1 MAKKKF
7 IIEFDADTGKF
18 TQGIDEATASVKDL
32 NKEAEKTGEGLGE
45 IEGIAD
51 NLSGGLVSGFR
62 AGIAGAKNM
71 AKGMVT
77 LKGAIAATG
86 VGLLVVA
93 LGSIYAAMSSSEEG
107 AKKLRVA
114 TAFLG
119 VGMEK
124 LMDAIAPLGEI
135 LISMFEDPAE
145 AITGLWDLI
154 KTNIVNRFMGLVDTF
169 KSVGKVLQGVFTLDW
184 DLIKEG
190 GEEAAESFIQFST
203 GVDDYLGKLKT
214 GIDGATDATKK
225 ALALTEKLVAAQ
237 DVVRKSTNKLIV
249 ANANLEKSIAKE
261 QKTIDDT
268 TLSYE
273 DRKAAVDRQSE
284 SSEKLANNIAEQAK
298 LEEGLIKFQLSYT
311 SGIEARRDLEDQ
323 LAEKV
328 ADRINAESAVA
339 QVQQDN
345 AQKSREIDLEEIE
358 RKKSIYNTTA
368 SLKLEGIADEGKR
381 IEAEFEMR
389 KKQLEEELTLLKASD
404 EEKLIALAL
413 LDAGKILALQD
424 YHAQVKEV
432 EDKAD
437 EDKVAAAKT
446 TWAALL
452 AEGDKAVAK
461 QKAADAAV
469 LSSKLALTKGIGAG
483 IGALGALM
491 REGSAEA
498 KAMALTEIGI
508 NTAVGFIQGL
518 DIAQKSAKAMGPGA
532 AFAMPIFYAS
542 QIAAV
547 LSAAAQARN
556 VLKSGGSG
564 GKPSMPSTPSIGGG
578 GGGSTSEPTPPT
590 IDFGFLETGANQTA
604 IQAYVVEQNVSD
616 SQQANQLIQDQS
628 AL

>member
-7 IIEFDADTGKF
+7 IIEFDADTGDF
-18 TQGIDEATASVKDL
+18 TKGVGEVKKGIEEVNAASGDMGGGFEDLQGAADGMTGGMISGFKNGLKSVK
-32 NKEAEKTGEGLGE
+32 
-45 IEGIAD
+45 
-51 NLSGGLVSGFR
+51 
-62 AGIAGAKNM
+62 NM
-71 AKGMVT
+71 VKGMSA
-77 LKGAIAATG
+77 LKGAILATG
-86 VGLLVVA
+86 VGALVVA
-93 LGSIYAAMSSSEEG
+93 LGSLVAWMKSTERG
-107 AKKLRVA
+107 AKAMKTASIAADIAFVNLVDSAASLGGKMAEGEEETENWMQTMGGWVDSALATVGVMSTFGIVVDVA
-114 TAFLG
+114 TMKAKAMVEVQDELIR
-119 VGMEK
+119 VT
-124 LMDAIAPLGEI
+124 GE
-135 LISMFEDPAE
+135 L
-145 AITGLWDLI
+145 T
-154 KTNIVNRFMGLVDTF
+154 VD
-169 KSVGKVLQGVFTLDW
+169 
-184 DLIKEG
+184 
-190 GEEAAESFIQFST
+190 
-203 GVDDYLGKLKT
+203 
-214 GIDGATDATKK
+214 
-225 ALALTEKLVAAQ
+225 
-237 DVVRKSTNKLIV
+237 
-249 ANANLEKSIAKE
+249 NANLNGEIE
-261 QKTIDDT
+261 RNQKVIDDT
-268 TLSYE
+268 TKSYAERKKALKAQNE
-273 DRKAAVDRQSE
+273 DTLKLAENTRIEAELQKQSIKDRQTLAITDLQRKEIGQELAEATAAV
-284 SSEKLANNIAEQAK
+284 
-298 LEEGLIKFQLSYT
+298 
-311 SGIEARRDLEDQ
+311 IEAETRIAIIQ
-323 LAEKV
+323 L
-328 ADRINAESAVA
+328 
-339 QVQQDN
+339 DN

-368 SLKLEGIADEGKR
+368 SLKLESIADEGER

-389 KKQLEEELTLLKASD
+389 KKQLEDELTLLKASD
-404 EEKLIALAL
+404 EETLIALAL

-424 YHAQVKEV
+424 YNAQVKEE
-432 EDKAD
+432 EDKVAEEKRVAD
-437 EDKVAAAKT
+437 EDKVTAAKN

-452 AEGDKAVAK
+452 AEGDKAVKK
-461 QKAADAAV
+461 QEAADAAV

-518 DIAQKSAKAMGPGA
+518 DIAQKSAKAMGPAA

-578 GGGSTSEPTPPT
+578 GSTSEPTPPS

>member
-1 MAKKKF
+1 MARSNKKF
-7 IIEFDADTGKF
+7 IIEFDADTGDF
-18 TQGIDEATASVKDL
+18 TKGVGEVKKGIEEVNAASGEMGGGFEDLQGAADGMTGGMISGFQNGLKSVK
-32 NKEAEKTGEGLGE
+32 
-45 IEGIAD
+45 
-51 NLSGGLVSGFR
+51 
-62 AGIAGAKNM
+62 NM
-71 AKGMVT
+71 VKGMST
-77 LKGAIAATG
+77 LKGAMLATG
-86 VGLLVVA
+86 IGALVVA
-93 LGSIYAAMSSSEEG
+93 LGSLVAWMKSTEQG
-107 AKKLRVA
+107 AKAAA
-114 TAFLG
+114 TMS
-119 VGMEK
+119 V
-124 LMDAIAPLGEI
+124 
-135 LISMFEDPAE
+135 
-145 AITGLWDLI
+145 TWDLAM
-154 KTNIVNRFMGLVDTF
+154 KDLVDTTAEL
-169 KSVGKVLQGVFTLDW
+169 VDTTT
-184 DLIKEG
+184 EG
-190 GEEAAESFIQFST
+190 GKENVKWLKTATDWIMKYNLAAGLVGGYMEDAQVIATEMVEVQEELIYATEFYT
-203 GVDDYLGKLKT
+203 GVNALLNQE
-214 GIDGATDATKK
+214 IEIQQK
-225 ALALTEKLVAAQ
+225 A
-237 DVVRKSTNKLIV
+237 
-249 ANANLEKSIAKE
+249 
-261 QKTIDDT
+261 IDDT
-268 TLSYE
+268 TKSYKE
-273 DRKAAVDRQSE
+273 RKTAVDRQNKATIDLAE
-284 SSEKLANNIAEQAK
+284 NTRLMAELEVETLVNARKLLIGDAAKKEMAQEIAQAK
-298 LEEGLIKFQLSYT
+298 ADLIDAETRIAVIQL
-311 SGIEARRDLEDQ
+311 
-323 LAEKV
+323 
-328 ADRINAESAVA
+328 
-339 QVQQDN
+339 DN

-368 SLKLEGIADEGKR
+368 SLKLESIADEGER

-413 LDAGKILALQD
+413 LDAAKILALQD
-424 YHAQVKEV
+424 YNAQVKEE
-432 EDKAD
+432 EDKVAEEKRVAD

-461 QKAADAAV
+461 QEAADAAV

-518 DIAQKSAKAMGPGA
+518 DIAQKSAKAMGPAA

-578 GGGSTSEPTPPT
+578 GGGSTSEPTPPS

>member
-1 MAKKKF
+1 MARSNKKF
-7 IIEFDADTGKF
+7 IIEFDADTGDF
-18 TQGIDEATASVKDL
+18 TKGVGEVKKGIEEVNAASGDMGGGFEDLQGAADGMTGGMISGFQNGLKSVK
-32 NKEAEKTGEGLGE
+32 
-45 IEGIAD
+45 
-51 NLSGGLVSGFR
+51 
-62 AGIAGAKNM
+62 NM
-71 AKGMVT
+71 VKGMST
-77 LKGAIAATG
+77 LKGAMLATG
-86 VGLLVVA
+86 IGALVIA
-93 LGSIYAAMSSSEEG
+93 LGSLVAWMKSTEQG
-107 AKKLRVA
+107 AKAAA
-114 TAFLG
+114 TMS
-119 VGMEK
+119 V
-124 LMDAIAPLGEI
+124 
-135 LISMFEDPAE
+135 
-145 AITGLWDLI
+145 TWDLAM
-154 KTNIVNRFMGLVDTF
+154 KDLVDTT
-169 KSVGKVLQGVFTLDW
+169 SELVDTTT
-184 DLIKEG
+184 EG
-190 GEEAAESFIQFST
+190 GKENVKWLKSTMEWIMKLNPAAALLGGYMQDAQVIATEMVEVQEELIHATEFYT
-203 GVDDYLGKLKT
+203 GVNALLNQE
-214 GIDGATDATKK
+214 IEIQQK
-225 ALALTEKLVAAQ
+225 A
-237 DVVRKSTNKLIV
+237 
-249 ANANLEKSIAKE
+249 
-261 QKTIDDT
+261 IDDT
-268 TLSYE
+268 TKSYKE
-273 DRKAAVDRQSE
+273 RKTAVDRQNKATIDLAE
-284 SSEKLANNIAEQAK
+284 NTRLMAELEVETLVNARKLLITDAAKKEMAQEIAQAK
-298 LEEGLIKFQLSYT
+298 ADLIDAETRIAVIQL
-311 SGIEARRDLEDQ
+311 
-323 LAEKV
+323 
-328 ADRINAESAVA
+328 
-339 QVQQDN
+339 DN
-345 AQKSREIDLEEIE
+345 AQKSREIDLEELE

-368 SLKLEGIADEGKR
+368 SLKLESIADEGER

-389 KKQLEEELTLLKASD
+389 KKQLEDELTLLKASD
-404 EEKLIALAL
+404 EETLIALAL

-424 YHAQVKEV
+424 YNAQVKEE
-432 EDKAD
+432 EDKVAEEKRVAD
-437 EDKVAAAKT
+437 EDKVTAAKN

-452 AEGDKAVAK
+452 AEGDKAVKK
-461 QKAADAAV
+461 QEAADAAV